1 MRRFSI
7 EPAVEN
13 SSNMKISNNYHAFG
27 QQTNTSAT
35 SNRSSLKTSSSDKHQ
50 LTHRYTFDQYDTFSA
65 APNSANRNNRVVSFK
80 TSATE
85 NNNTRYQNEAP
96 NLIRVNAISYESSDD
111 DVHSMANVTNKLKAN
126 KSESEA
132 KNQKKTEPLARNIQS
147 ASSFQKFV
155 KRDPGTKKYKS
166 KERLKNKRKSETGIV
181 DLSSG
186 GEDSQHS
193 DVEDYEK
200 KKNRPLESIVHP
212 QERIDDEIEEIRY
225 TFNDFSNEN
234 YFQLLES
241 DKMKFLFSAPRKGL
255 VVKCRVCR
263 KTGLF
268 DQYIMLL
275 ETKDEQH
282 IPLMISRRKKASIK
296 SYNWIDLIVG
306 NKDLGKDQTYMEIGK
321 LKAQNKL
328 TFVVN
333 EFALAK
339 LNTFVKEKKNS
350 EINGSND
357 ELIGKEQLRIKFDN
371 SLFKVS
377 QPVKISLQ
385 LDMGSLKRRSSV
397 CVSNNEISEEDENF
411 NYSIQLKNKEP
422 LFEKTNGTFLL
433 DFQTRVLK
441 ASRNNFQII
450 SENEPDNVLLQVGK
464 FMNNVYVC
472 DFKYPF
478 NAFQSFGIILSSLS
492 RKFV

>member
-7 EPAVEN
+7 EPAVDN
-13 SSNMKISNNYHAFG
+13 SSNVKISTNYHAFG
-27 QQTNTSAT
+27 QQPVTTTTN
-35 SNRSSLKTSSSDKHQ
+35 NKSSLKTSSGDKHQ
-50 LTHRYTFDQYDTFSA
+50 LTHRYTFDQYDTFST
-65 APNSANRNNRVVSFK
+65 APNSANRNNRIVSFK
-80 TSATE
+80 TSANE
-85 NNNTRYQNEAP
+85 QNSKNAP
-96 NLIRVNAISYESSDD
+96 PSLIKVNSVSYDSVSED
-111 DVHSMANVTNKLKAN
+111 DVISMADATNKQ
-126 KSESEA
+126 KSFKPEPES
-132 KNQKKTEPLARNIQS
+132 KNQKKTEPASRNIHS
-147 ASSFQKFV
+147 ASSFQKVV
-155 KRDPGTKKYKS
+155 KRESSGKKYKS
-166 KERLKNKRKSETGIV
+166 KDRYKNKRKSESGIA

-186 GEDSQHS
+186 GDDSQQS
-193 DVEDYEK
+193 DTEEGET
-200 KKNRPLESIVHP
+200 KKNRAMESIVHP
-212 QERIDDEIEEIRY
+212 QEKIDEEIEEIKDS
-225 TFNDFSNEN
+225 FNDFSNEN

-241 DKMKFLFSAPRKGL
+241 DKMKFLFAVPRKGL

-263 KTGLF
+263 KIGIF

-296 SYNWIDLIVG
+296 SYNWVDLIVG
-306 NKDLGKDQTYMEIGK
+306 NKDLGKDQTYVEIGK

-333 EFALAK
+333 EFILAR
-339 LNTFVKEKKNS
+339 LNACAKDKKS
-350 EINGSND
+350 LEINGSID
-357 ELIGKEQLRIKFDN
+357 ELSSREQLRIKFDN

-377 QPVKISLQ
+377 QPVKISVQ
-385 LDMGSLKRRSSV
+385 MDIGSLKKRSSI
-397 CVSNNEISEEDENF
+397 CVPNNESSDDNENF

-422 LFEKTNGTFLL
+422 VFEKSNGKFLL

-450 SENEPDNVLLQVGK
+450 SENEPDNILLQVGK

-478 NAFQSFGIILSSLS
+478 NAFQAFGIALSSLS